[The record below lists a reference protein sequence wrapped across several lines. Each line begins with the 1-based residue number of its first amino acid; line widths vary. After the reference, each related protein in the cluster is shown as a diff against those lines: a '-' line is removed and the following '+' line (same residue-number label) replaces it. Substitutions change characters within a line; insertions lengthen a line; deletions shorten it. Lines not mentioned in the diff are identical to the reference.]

1 MTAFALCLLQG
12 AAASPSRDLRGGLSS
27 CLLPAARTHLTV
39 WAEWGALLPPR
50 CGWAVGLVQA
60 TGFVRGK
67 VPRLHPDLHAD
78 CPCLAPGLL
87 LSPDPSG
94 CPQPKRKKCCLISLS
109 PHLPGQAWASVSPSV
124 KSGPSGHPPP
134 WPRGD
139 GACGSPGPVWP
150 SPPWLVPRRCQE
162 RPRPDS
168 PCRLSQA
175 TSDKPPDVLSAPAPQ
190 ELSAPSVSLN
200 IYAGRRGPSPMAAL
214 ALRLRP
220 PQAFGA
226 RLEYLLQEN

>member
-94 CPQPKRKKCCLISLS
+94 CPQPKRKKCLISLS

-134 WPRGD
+134 WPGGD
-139 GACGSPGPVWP
+139 RACGSPGPVWP
-150 SPPWLVPRRCQE
+150 SGSTAVSGATQAGQSLQAAPAGRPQMNLQTSCRP
-162 RPRPDS
+162 PRPKS
-168 PCRLSQA
+168 SL
-175 TSDKPPDVLSAPAPQ
+175 LPA
-190 ELSAPSVSLN
+190 SL
-200 IYAGRRGPSPMAAL
+200 
-214 ALRLRP
+214 
-220 PQAFGA
+220 
-226 RLEYLLQEN
+226 